1 MSLLSLFGLAGVLE
15 AQAPIVGPDEA
26 IGFDYA
32 DADRDAYQV
41 THFENSYDEGA
52 WLNIGQPPIVAS
64 TNGVSTYRVAPT
76 PTQGTHTIS
85 FRACNAVGASIPT
98 TPFAF
103 ARDVAVPVKPPP
115 PTGVR
120 VLRPVFSS

>member
-1 MSLLSLFGLAGVLE
+1 MLSLLFAGARE
-15 AQAPIVGPDEA
+15 AQAPIVGPEDA

-32 DADRDAYQV
+32 DADLSGFQV

-52 WLNIGQPPIVAS
+52 WLTIGIPPVAAAA
-64 TNGVSTYRVAPT
+64 NGLTTYRVAPT

-85 FRACNAVGASIPT
+85 FRACNAVGCSAPSV
-98 TPFAF
+98 PFAF
-103 ARDVAVPVKPPP
+103 APAAVPEPAVPPP

-120 VLRPVFSS
+120 VIRPVFSS